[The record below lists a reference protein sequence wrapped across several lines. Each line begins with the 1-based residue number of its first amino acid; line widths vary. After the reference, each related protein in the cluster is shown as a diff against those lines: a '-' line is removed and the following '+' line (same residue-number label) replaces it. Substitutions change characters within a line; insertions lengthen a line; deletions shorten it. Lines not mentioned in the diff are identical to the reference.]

1 MLFWGSKK
9 IVNKILNY
17 RKFMFYKLL
26 QHIGNLKHN
35 VVLNDFYY
43 VELLVLCLIC
53 YLIGQN
59 IKDF

>member
-1 MLFWGSKK
+1 
-9 IVNKILNY
+9 
-17 RKFMFYKLL
+17 MFYKLL

-35 VVLNDFYY
+35 VVLNDFLY
-43 VELLVLCLIC
+43 VELLVLCLKY

>member
-1 MLFWGSKK
+1 
-9 IVNKILNY
+9 
-17 RKFMFYKLL
+17 MFYKLL